1 VVVTGIGAITPL
13 GHTPEETWDKMVEG
27 QSGVSDITLFD
38 TSDLTVRFAGQV
50 KDFDPH
56 QYIPRKEARRMAR
69 CSQFALAAATQAVED
84 AGLAYPFTGD
94 LAERTGVY
102 LGTGMGGFDKAEQ
115 GLLAYLQG
123 GLGRVNPFTLPATL
137 PNLSTFHVCIRFNAQ
152 GYTNT
157 SSIACAAGSMAV
169 AEAVEII
176 RRGNCD
182 VMIAGG
188 VEAAIT
194 GTAITGFAAMRAL
207 SSRNEDP
214 ARASRPFD
222 ANRDGFVIGEG
233 SAIFV
238 LERLDHALA
247 RNAHIYAEILGSAHS
262 SDTYHVAAPDPEAK
276 GAIRAMRWALRDAGV
291 EPEQIDYINAHAT
304 STPTGDI
311 TETYAIKQVFGDR
324 AYKIPISA
332 TKSMIGHSL
341 GATGAIE
348 ILASVKTIETN
359 TIHPTINQET
369 PDPECDLD
377 CVPNQARQQQVDTV
391 LSNSFGMGGQNS
403 CLVIGRYNNSN
414 HK

>member
-1 VVVTGIGAITPL
+1 
-13 GHTPEETWDKMVEG
+13 
-27 QSGVSDITLFD
+27 
-38 TSDLTVRFAGQV
+38 
-50 KDFDPH
+50 
-56 QYIPRKEARRMAR
+56 MAR

-84 AGLAYPFTGD
+84 AGLEYPFTD
-94 LAERTGVY
+94 DMAERTGVY

-115 GLLAYLQG
+115 GLLAYLNG

-176 RRGNCD
+176 KRGNCD

-207 SSRNEDP
+207 SNRNSDP

-222 ANRDGFVIGEG
+222 GDRDGFVIGEG

-238 LERLDHALA
+238 LERLDHAVA
-247 RNAHIYAEILGSAHS
+247 RGAHIYAEILGSAHS
-262 SDTYHVAAPDPEAK
+262 SDTFHVAAPDPEAK
-276 GAIRAMRWALRDAGV
+276 GAIRAMRWSLRDAGV
-291 EPEQIDYINAHAT
+291 EPDQVDYINAHAT

-311 TETYAIKQVFGDR
+311 TETFAIKQVFGNR
-324 AYKIPISA
+324 AYEIPISA

-348 ILASVKTIETN
+348 ILASIKTIETN

-369 PDPECDLD
+369 PDPKCDLD
-377 CVPNQARQQQVDTV
+377 YVPNQARQHQVDTV
-391 LSNSFGMGGQNS
+391 LSNSFGMGGQNT

>member
-1 VVVTGIGAITPL
+1 L
-13 GHTPEETWDKMVEG
+13 GLTPEETWDKMVEG
-27 QSGVSDITLFD
+27 QSGVSEITLFD
-38 TSDLTVRFAGQV
+38 TSDLTVHFAGEV

-84 AGLAYPFTGD
+84 AGLPYPFTGEM
-94 LAERTGVY
+94 AERTGVY
-102 LGTGMGGFDKAEQ
+102 LGTGMGGFEKAEQ

-157 SSIACAAGSMAV
+157 SSIACAAGSMAI

-176 RRGNCD
+176 KRGNCD
-182 VMIAGG
+182 IMIAGG

-194 GTAITGFAAMRAL
+194 GTSITGFAAMRAL
-207 SSRNEDP
+207 SNRNEEP

-222 ANRDGFVIGEG
+222 GNRDGFVIGEG

-247 RNAHIYAEILGSAHS
+247 RNARIYAEILGSAHS
-262 SDTYHVAAPDPEAK
+262 SDTYHVAAPDPKAK
-276 GAIRAMRWALRDAGV
+276 GAIRAMRWALRDAGIT
-291 EPEQIDYINAHAT
+291 PEQIDYINAHAT
-304 STPTGDI
+304 STPPGDI
-311 TETYAIKQVFGDR
+311 TETYAIKEVFGDR
-324 AYKIPISA
+324 AYKIPVSA

-348 ILASVKTIETN
+348 ILASIKTIETN

-369 PDPECDLD
+369 PDPQCDLD
-377 CVPNQARQQQVDTV
+377 CVPNYARQQQVDTV

-403 CLVIGRYNNSN
+403 CVVIGRYNNSN

>member
-1 VVVTGIGAITPL
+1 
-13 GHTPEETWDKMVEG
+13 
-27 QSGVSDITLFD
+27 
-38 TSDLTVRFAGQV
+38 
-50 KDFDPH
+50 
-56 QYIPRKEARRMAR
+56 MAR

-84 AGLAYPFTGD
+84 AGLQYPFTGEM
-94 LAERTGVY
+94 AERTGVY

-123 GLGRVNPFTLPATL
+123 GLGRVNPFTVPASL

-157 SSIACAAGSMAV
+157 SSIACAAGSMAI

-176 RRGNCD
+176 KRGNCD

-188 VEAAIT
+188 IEAVIT
-194 GTAITGFAAMRAL
+194 GATINGFAAMRAL
-207 SSRNEDP
+207 SNRNEDP
-214 ARASRPFD
+214 AHASRPFD
-222 ANRDGFVIGEG
+222 LNRDGFVLGEG
-233 SAIFV
+233 GAIFV

-247 RNAHIYAEILGSAHS
+247 RNARIYAEILGSAHS

-276 GAIRAMRWALRDAGV
+276 GAIRAMSWALRDAGI
-291 EPEQIDYINAHAT
+291 EPDQIDYINAHAT
-304 STPTGDI
+304 STPTGDV

-348 ILASVKTIETN
+348 MLASIKTIETN

-369 PDPECDLD
+369 SDPECDLD
-377 CVPNQARQQQVDTV
+377 CVPNQARQQHVDTV

>member
-1 VVVTGIGAITPL
+1 MGAITAL
-13 GHTPEETWDKMVEG
+13 GHTPEETWDKMIEG
-27 QSGVSDITLFD
+27 QSGVSRITLFD
-38 TSDLTVRFAGQV
+38 NSNLTVRIAGQV
-50 KDFDPH
+50 NDFDPH

-84 AGLAYPFTGD
+84 SGLSYPFTD
-94 LAERTGVY
+94 DMAERSGVY

-123 GLGRVNPFTLPATL
+123 GLNKVNPFTLPATL
-137 PNLSTFHVCIRFNAQ
+137 PNLSTFHLCIRFNAQ

-169 AEAVEII
+169 AEAVEVIK
-176 RRGNCD
+176 RGNCD

-188 VEAAIT
+188 IEAAIT
-194 GTAITGFAAMRAL
+194 GTAIAGFAAMRAL
-207 SSRNEDP
+207 SERNDDP

-247 RNAHIYAEILGSAHS
+247 RNARIYAEILGSAHS

-276 GAIRAMRWALRDAGV
+276 GAIRAMRWALENAGV
-291 EPEQIDYINAHAT
+291 TPDQIDYINAHAT
-304 STPTGDI
+304 STLTGDI
-311 TETYAIKQVFGDR
+311 TETFAIKQVFGER
-324 AYKIPISA
+324 ANKIPISS

-341 GATGAIE
+341 GAAGAIE
-348 ILASVKTIETN
+348 MLACIKTIETN
-359 TIHPTINQET
+359 TIHPTINQEV

-377 CVPNQARQQQVDTV
+377 YVPNQARQQQVNTI

-414 HK
+414 HT